1 MRQDQSPTD
10 EEKAQDSIGLDLEL
24 KDLVRFGQMF
34 ELAFIP
40 NLPRVSHARKQRS
53 TLLLTTKRKL
63 FEPCVCRR
71 SPDLVC
77 LVRLVY
83 LVIWI
88 VSFFVELDSEPR
100 AVIDQ
105 AAGRHLARWICH
117 SPSFGNIAYML
128 LREQA
133 RGVHH
138 PFE

>member
-24 KDLVRFGQMF
+24 KDLVRFGHMF

-53 TLLLTTKRKL
+53 KLLLTTKMKL
-63 FEPCVCRR
+63 FEPCFCRR

-77 LVRLVY
+77 LVYLVRLVY

-105 AAGRHLARWICH
+105 AA
-117 SPSFGNIAYML
+117 
-128 LREQA
+128 
-133 RGVHH
+133 
-138 PFE
+138 